1 MDAMSVWIC
10 DVGNTRVK
18 WARFPDGARPEAEP
32 LAVHARPKSSKPAEA
47 LDLGVLATDSILVT
61 GSGDLTPWA
70 TAWPHAK
77 VWQDGMASPLRTTAK
92 SGLGTDRV
100 ANAFA
105 LQAGCLASLDC
116 GGNWLVVDVGTCVT
130 LDLWHD
136 NKHRGGV
143 IAPGLQMR
151 LASMHDGTASLPL
164 LVATSDTRAP
174 HLGQT
179 TREAMLAGA
188 IGGLEAEIH
197 GQWALLCQNVPNLG
211 VILTGGDAPR
221 LELRDISPK
230 FADAHLTLK
239 GYHALFQHL

>member
-1 MDAMSVWIC
+1 MSVWIC

-18 WARFPDGARPEAEP
+18 WAQFSRDASPQTDPV
-32 LAVHARPKSSKPAEA
+32 AVHALPKSANPSEA
-47 LDLGVLATDSILVT
+47 LGLGVLKTDSVLVT

-77 VWQDGMASPLRTTAK
+77 VWRDGMASPLRTTAK

-105 LQAGCLASLDC
+105 LQAGCMASIDAD
-116 GGNWLVVDVGTCVT
+116 GNWLVVDVGTCVT

-136 NKHRGGV
+136 NQHRGGV

-151 LASMHDGTASLPL
+151 LESMHAGTAFLPL
-164 LVATSDTRAP
+164 LIAP
-174 HLGQT
+174 NIKQAPIVGQT
-179 TREAMLAGA
+179 TQEAMLAGA
-188 IGGLEAEIH
+188 VGGLEAEIH
-197 GQWALLCQNVPNLG
+197 GRWDLLCQKVPNLG
-211 VILTGGDAPR
+211 VILTGGDASR

-239 GYHALFQHL
+239 GYHALFQYL

>member
-1 MDAMSVWIC
+1 M
-10 DVGNTRVK
+10 
-18 WARFPDGARPEAEP
+18 
-32 LAVHARPKSSKPAEA
+32 
-47 LDLGVLATDSILVT
+47 
-61 GSGDLTPWA
+61 
-70 TAWPHAK
+70 WPHAK
-77 VWQDGMASPLRTTAK
+77 VWQDGMASPLRTTTK

-174 HLGQT
+174 HVGQT

-197 GQWALLCQNVPNLG
+197 GRWALLCQNVPNLG